1 MARYDRIARI
11 EPPARDDAFTGW
23 LALRDLEDRE
33 RDADLGRRARLRFMA
48 VRILHRLARSA
59 DGIDGSSL
67 QQQCD
72 AVREELGALPGRD
85 PERQRL
91 ADLLRDVPS
100 ADLAAVV
107 RGALE
112 LGQTVESAGSRWAAE
127 ELYRVGLELAES
139 NDLDTGRSLCAAAL
153 ARLGASATA

>member
-23 LALRDLEDRE
+23 LALRDLEGQE
-33 RDADLGRRARLRFMA
+33 RDTDLGRRARLRFMA
-48 VRILHRLARSA
+48 VRLLHRLARSM
-59 DGIDGSSL
+59 DRIDGPSL
-67 QQQCD
+67 RQQCD

-85 PERQRL
+85 PERQQL
-91 ADLLRDVPS
+91 ADLLRDAS
-100 ADLAAVV
+100 SLDMAAVV

-127 ELYRVGLELAES
+127 ELYRVGLDLAKGD
-139 NDLDTGRSLCAAAL
+139 DLGTAQSRCAAAL